1 MPAFLAPLALTTG
14 IGPRLIWAALLLMLL
29 WALVAWALG

>member
-1 MPAFLAPLALTTG
+1 MPPFLVPLALTTG
-14 IGPRLIWAALLLMLL
+14 IGPRLIWAALLLGLL